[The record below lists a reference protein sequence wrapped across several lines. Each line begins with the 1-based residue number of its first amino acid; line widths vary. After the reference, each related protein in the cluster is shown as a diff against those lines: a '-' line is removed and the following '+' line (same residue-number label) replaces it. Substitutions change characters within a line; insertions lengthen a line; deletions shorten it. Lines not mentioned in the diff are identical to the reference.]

1 MLFHSKA
8 ISNKLFNWTD
18 KKKNEKRNRYTI
30 ILGTKGIKMEG
41 IESSLVKMR
50 LVFYKMF
57 LTYEYLAL

>member
-41 IESSLVKMR
+41 IESSLSENEISV
-50 LVFYKMF
+50 LQNVFD
-57 LTYEYLAL
+57 L